1 MRTFGWNT
9 AYLGHFGRQCG
20 IEIMS
25 KKCQKTIWVNLK
37 SHISKSFRR
46 KVLHNTYVQ
55 KIPRF
60 EWISLI
66 RKSHF
71 LHSLGKK
78 SDVWYR
84 SNKPLNWDINKPQ
97 TDLDETSHYQ
107 GIWGQI
113 TGIQLIS
120 QNSTIYTILDV
131 KNDVSCP
138 LGRKFDEGFVP
149 PKSNDLNE
157 FGWESVFL
165 GNFVKIM

>member
-113 TGIQLIS
+113 TGIQLYYLYDIGCKKWCFLSLREKIWWRICASQKQWFEWVWMRKCIS
-120 QNSTIYTILDV
+120 RQF
-131 KNDVSCP
+131 C
-138 LGRKFDEGFVP
+138 
-149 PKSNDLNE
+149 
-157 FGWESVFL
+157 
-165 GNFVKIM
+165 